1 MIELQLVGY
10 TADLKYL
17 VFCDVG
23 ESASRFKV
31 PVDEELLATL
41 GEVVQLVDPD
51 RTGMLFPTP
60 PEPPL
65 ASTAGADLEEPAD
78 GGRGPR
84 PGQGPLAALAVA
96 LPAEAEGPGNG
107 QPDQVLRP
115 RQSRLSP
122 REIQALLRAGKSPR
136 TVAKQAGTDE
146 AWVRRWLAP
155 IDAERDRVLQAVQQ
169 ARATKAGAG
178 PSGDALGDAVRR
190 NLAARGITPDD
201 EGIDWTAA
209 RSEAETS
216 WKVSLRF
223 RAGGR
228 RQSAVWRFDP
238 ETGTLESRNS
248 LGAELGWTRPRR
260 GRRAKSASGAKS
272 ADGAKAAGEVKTA
285 GGAKTAGRAKAAGR
299 AARTAPA
306 RATGAKTARAAAKD
320 AARAAGGKAG
330 AKTTGARA
338 AKDPAASA
346 SARAAAAKAAEAQS
360 AKAQSS
366 KSAKAAGRS
375 AGKKAA
381 AKRAKR
387 AGRRQP

>member
-23 ESASRFKV
+23 ESASRFKA

-51 RTGMLFPTP
+51 RTGMLVPTP
-60 PEPPL
+60 PAPPP
-65 ASTAGADLEEPAD
+65 ASAAGADREPPFD
-78 GGRGPR
+78 GGRGPQ
-84 PGQGPLAALAVA
+84 PGQGPLAALAVVV
-96 LPAEAEGPGNG
+96 PAEVEEPGNG
-107 QPDQVLRP
+107 QPDQVLR
-115 RQSRLSP
+115 RRTSRLSP

-146 AWVRRWLAP
+146 AWVRRWLPP

-169 ARATKAGAG
+169 ARATKAGAD
-178 PSGDALGDAVRR
+178 PSGDALGDAVRK

-201 EGIDWTAA
+201 EGVDWTAA

-216 WKVSLRF
+216 WKVSLRL

-260 GRRAKSASGAKS
+260 TRRAKKASRA
-272 ADGAKAAGEVKTA
+272 KTA
-285 GGAKTAGRAKAAGR
+285 GGAKSAGGAKPAGRAKAAGR
-299 AARTAPA
+299 SKTAATAGRASRTAPA
-306 RATGAKTARAAAKD
+306 EATAAKTAKAVAKDAATAAGAKAGVKTARA
-320 AARAAGGKAG
+320 
-330 AKTTGARA
+330 KT

-346 SARAAAAKAAEAQS
+346 SAKAAAANAAKAA
-360 AKAQSS
+360 KAR
-366 KSAKAAGRS
+366 SAKAAGTS
-375 AGKKAA
+375 TGKKAA

-387 AGRRQP
+387 AGRQKS